1 MKEINVKIQNAEYKI
16 NIPTSRKDITN
27 SYLEEVTQMLDIAP
41 NYSLVALITIE
52 ELVNV
57 INPNSKQQKA
67 FTAGIPVF
75 VRAGETDD
83 KFINNISCGQTIIIS
98 DSDLSMGHHINS
110 PYNKISKGYITSIL
124 KEDKELAR
132 NAWNI
137 NEKCYFLSFKLVP
150 NCNIHGAIS
159 EEEPTVVDPYVIRT
173 DINA

>member
-1 MKEINVKIQNAEYKI
+1 MKEINVKNQNVEFKI
-16 NIPTSRKDITN
+16 NIPTSRKDITDD
-27 SYLEEVTQMLDIAP
+27 YLAEVTQMLEIAP

-52 ELVNV
+52 ELINV
-57 INPNSKQQKA
+57 VNPNAKKPSA

-75 VRAGETDD
+75 VRCGKSDD
-83 KFINNISCGQTIIIS
+83 EFINNISCGQTIIIS

-110 PYNKISKGYITSIL
+110 PYNKISKAYLSAIL
-124 KEDKELAR
+124 SKDKELAG
-132 NAWNI
+132 NVWGM

-159 EEEPTVVDPYVIRT
+159 EEEINVVDPYVIRT

>member
-1 MKEINVKIQNAEYKI
+1 MKEINVKNQAGELKI
-16 NIPTSRKDITN
+16 FVPTSRKDITN
-27 SYLEEVTQMLDIAP
+27 SYLEDVTQMLEIAP
-41 NYSLVALITIE
+41 DYSLVALITIE

-57 INPNSKQQKA
+57 VNPNAKKQSP

-75 VRAGETDD
+75 VRAGQTDN
-83 KFINNISCGQTIIIS
+83 KFINSISCGQTIIIS

-110 PYNKISKGYITSIL
+110 PYNKISKGYLSAIL
-124 KEDKELAR
+124 SKDKELINNVWA
-132 NAWNI
+132 I

-159 EEEPTVVDPYVIRT
+159 EEEINVVDPYVIRT

>member
-1 MKEINVKIQNAEYKI
+1 MKEINVKTQAGEFKI

-27 SYLEEVTQMLDIAP
+27 EYLEEVTQMLEIAP

-52 ELVNV
+52 ELINV
-57 INPNSKQQKA
+57 VNPNAKKQSA

-75 VRAGETDD
+75 VRCGKSEDE
-83 KFINNISCGQTIIIS
+83 FISNISCGQTIIIS

-110 PYNKISKGYITSIL
+110 PYNKISKGYLSAIL
-124 KEDKELAR
+124 SKDKELAS
-132 NAWNI
+132 NVWGM

-159 EEEPTVVDPYVIRT
+159 EEDINVVDPYVVRS

>member
-1 MKEINVKIQNAEYKI
+1 MKEINVKFKNAEYKI
-16 NIPTSRKDITN
+16 NIPTSRKDITD
-27 SYLEEVTQMLDIAP
+27 SYLKEVTQMLDIAP

-52 ELVNV
+52 EFVNV
-57 INPNSKQQKA
+57 VNPTGKKQNA

-75 VRAGETDD
+75 VRAGKSDD
-83 KFINNISCGQTIIIS
+83 EFINNISCGQTIIIS

-110 PYNKISKGYITSIL
+110 PYNKISKGYLSSIL
-124 KEDKELAR
+124 SQDK
-132 NAWNI
+132 NVVQNSWSN

-159 EEEPTVVDPYVIRT
+159 EEEPTVIDPYVVRT

>member
-1 MKEINVKIQNAEYKI
+1 MKELNVVFKNAEYKI

-27 SYLEEVTQMLDIAP
+27 SYLKEVTQMLDIAP

-52 ELVNV
+52 EFVNV
-57 INPNSKQQKA
+57 VNPTGKKQNA

-75 VRAGETDD
+75 VRTGETDD

-110 PYNKISKGYITSIL
+110 PYNKISKGYLSSL
-124 KEDKELAR
+124 LSQDK
-132 NAWNI
+132 NVVQNSWSN

-159 EEEPTVVDPYVIRT
+159 EEEPNVVDPYVVRT
-173 DINA
+173 DVNA

>member
-1 MKEINVKIQNAEYKI
+1 MKEINVKNQAGEFKI
-16 NIPTSRKDITN
+16 YVPTSRKDITN

-52 ELVNV
+52 DLVNV
-57 INPNSKQQKA
+57 VNPNNRKKSP

-75 VRAGETDD
+75 VRAGENDD

-110 PYNKISKGYITSIL
+110 PYNKISQAYLSSLLNT
-124 KEDKELAR
+124 DKELV
-132 NAWNI
+132 NNVWSL

-159 EEEPTVVDPYVIRT
+159 EEEPTIVDPYVVRT
-173 DINA
+173 DIKA

>member
-1 MKEINVKIQNAEYKI
+1 MKKLNVTFKNAEYKI
-16 NIPTSRKDITN
+16 NIPTSREDITN
-27 SYLEEVTQMLDIAP
+27 SYLEEVTRMLDIAP

-57 INPNSKQQKA
+57 INPNAKQQKA
-67 FTAGIPVF
+67 FIAGIPVF
-75 VRAGETDD
+75 VRAGKTDD
-83 KFINNISCGQTIIIS
+83 NFINNISCGQTIIIS

-110 PYNKISKGYITSIL
+110 PYNKISKGYLSNIL
-124 KEDKELAR
+124 SKDEELAKKS
-132 NAWNI
+132 WNI

-159 EEEPTVVDPYVIRT
+159 EEEPTVVDPYVVRT

>member
-1 MKEINVKIQNAEYKI
+1 MKEINVKIQNGEYKI

-27 SYLEEVTQMLDIAP
+27 SYLEEVTQMLEIAP

-52 ELVNV
+52 ELINV
-57 INPNSKQQKA
+57 VNPNAKKQSA

-110 PYNKISKGYITSIL
+110 PYNKISKGYLSAIL
-124 KEDKELAR
+124 SKDKELAG
-132 NAWNI
+132 NVWGM

>member
-1 MKEINVKIQNAEYKI
+1 MKEINVTFKNAEYKI

-52 ELVNV
+52 EFVNV
-57 INPNSKQQKA
+57 VNPSTKKQSP

-83 KFINNISCGQTIIIS
+83 NFINNISCGQTIIIS

-110 PYNKISKGYITSIL
+110 PYNKISKGYLSSL
-124 KEDKELAR
+124 LSQDKQLAS
-132 NAWNI
+132 NAWSI

-159 EEEPTVVDPYVIRT
+159 EEEPTVVDHYVVRT